1 MIMEKITIKV
11 PEISKVSLG
20 TTETSKLRKDVNAH
34 VADKS
39 NPHNVTA
46 EQLGLEN
53 VDNTSDMN
61 KPISTKTQE
70 ALNAKADNSTF
81 ETHSTD
87 IGIHIQDGEREN
99 WNNKYTTEEVND
111 LCDQVRQQM
120 REETSWHTNDKSNPH
135 NVTAEQLGAE
145 VTTNKST
152 VIDNTADDTKYP
164 TTKAVADYVDEKDI
178 YVETKTVYLGDD
190 VLGSA
195 SLGEGWSEADS
206 VYTHAK
212 GYTADLTFETEVEEN
227 SIYILEFDTSYTA
240 NEYIRVGIGDRYRIL
255 CYKGSATHV
264 TVPLMAS
271 GGTILYFTPYNDAY
285 AGSISNITLRK
296 IQENGEKRELEIYS
310 TATDNHTQN
319 YGFWNT
325 FIGHDTAENA
335 VGTTRSIAIGA
346 YTLRDLQGGHRNI
359 GIGTFA
365 MSQLIGG
372 EENISIGADSM
383 LAVKNAEACVAMGMA
398 AMYEGASRKEDIAIG
413 KNALRGVSTSETE
426 KNIAIGSNA
435 GYKVTTAKDNVLI
448 GNNAGY
454 NMETGNNNVFVG
466 PLAGKNADS
475 YGCVAIGSQADTEGF
490 SQSTVIGYLAKATKS
505 KQVVLGNDNTVETL
519 LKGDVIVRGTD
530 GVQRTIELS
539 TNKSTTIDNTADDIK
554 YPTTKAVKDYVDTGF
569 EINTITETAEGS
581 SVNITDSANAKL
593 RGLHIYGK
601 TTQADTPSVENPQEL
616 VSVGDSGGIATEICG
631 GNIFDA
637 SALEPR
643 VNSLGI
649 YEDSYK
655 ITAVGGTKSG
665 YTSSSYYLTD
675 ILQGMKGKTVVF
687 SADKFTSE
695 QSCSANAQIR
705 IEVDGVKSYH
715 VINATK
721 LTTTITIPEA
731 FTYVQLEIYTNG
743 TGTALTTDNTVV
755 IEGLRLTLNEDAPWE
770 KFKEPQTLTLN
781 TPNGLP
787 GVPVTSGGNYT
798 DENGQQY
805 VCDEIDLARD
815 KYVQRVAIDEVNIT
829 TISTSLQYTVDG
841 KTLGVMYFSDKI
853 KKSNAG
859 ALCSKARHIVNNNK
873 EIRVLGTFYE
883 NETLMAFIGEVGD
896 TLEIIKQ
903 KYDGSKLMYIL
914 AEPIERDLTDEEI
927 AQYKAL
933 TTHKPVTNVF
943 NDAGAH
949 MSVDYVADPKT
960 YIDNKFAKVE
970 NAILSLG
977 GNV

>member
-1 MIMEKITIKV
+1 
-11 PEISKVSLG
+11 
-20 TTETSKLRKDVNAH
+20 
-34 VADKS
+34 
-39 NPHNVTA
+39 
-46 EQLGLEN
+46 
-53 VDNTSDMN
+53 
-61 KPISTKTQE
+61 
-70 ALNAKADNSTF
+70 
-81 ETHSTD
+81 
-87 IGIHIQDGEREN
+87 
-99 WNNKYTTEEVND
+99 
-111 LCDQVRQQM
+111 
-120 REETSWHTNDKSNPH
+120 
-135 NVTAEQLGAE
+135 
-145 VTTNKST
+145 
-152 VIDNTADDTKYP
+152 
-164 TTKAVADYVDEKDI
+164 
-178 YVETKTVYLGDD
+178 
-190 VLGSA
+190 
-195 SLGEGWSEADS
+195 
-206 VYTHAK
+206 
-212 GYTADLTFETEVEEN
+212 
-227 SIYILEFDTSYTA
+227 
-240 NEYIRVGIGDRYRIL
+240 
-255 CYKGSATHV
+255 
-264 TVPLMAS
+264 MAS
-271 GGTILYFTPYNDAY
+271 GGTTLYFTPYNDTY

-426 KNIAIGSNA
+426 KNIAIGNTA
-435 GYKVTTAKDNVLI
+435 GYKVTTAKNNILI

-454 NMETGNNNVFVG
+454 NMKTGNNNVFVG
-466 PLAGKNADS
+466 PLAGRNADS
-475 YGCVAIGSQADTEGF
+475 YGCVAIGSQAETEGF
-490 SQSTVIGYLAKATKS
+490 SQSTAIGYLAKATKS

-530 GVQRTIELS
+530 GVYRQIELA
-539 TNKSTTIDNTADDIK
+539 TNKSTVIDDTADDTN

-581 SVNITDSANAKL
+581 SVNITDSANTKL
-593 RGLHIYGK
+593 KDLNIYGK
-601 TTQADTPSVENPQEL
+601 TTQFSTTGKNLLDGSLWKDTINSRGITVQYLPDEDCFLLNGTAAMTIQYAIKNVNIPLAVGENYTISSKIISGTVTRPNESDYFVFYLGQGDTLESYENWIGSTIGKTTTKQATKKYCSYAWFYITQGIVLNNVKVQIVFSKGTDDTYEPYTGGKASPSVEYPQPF
-616 VSVGDSGGIATEICG
+616 VSVGDGGSIETKVYG

-637 SALEPR
+637 SALKPLI
-643 VNSLGI
+643 NSLGI
-649 YEDSYK
+649 YEDGYK

-665 YTSSSYYLTD
+665 YTASSYYLTD
-675 ILQGMKGKTVVF
+675 IAQDMKGKTVVF

-695 QSCSANAQIR
+695 QSCSANVQIR

-731 FTYVQLEIYTNG
+731 FTYVQLQLYTNG
-743 TGTALTTDNTVV
+743 TSTALTTDNTVV
-755 IEGLRLTLNEDAPWE
+755 IEGLRLTLNEDVPWE
-770 KFKEPQTLTLN
+770 KFKEPQTASFS

-798 DENGQQY
+798 DENGQQWI
-805 VCDEIDLARD
+805 CDEIDLARD
-815 KYVQRVAIDEVNIT
+815 KYVQRVYHFNTSVDGWAKYISSSNGGNTEYAHFIIYPTDKNIIPNYKYSSGGEYCKQLKSGNYDSRYTQEQFYVFNNLANKGIAITVSTDKFGTSYTAEAIDAFLANYPLDFI
-829 TISTSLQYTVDG
+829 
-841 KTLGVMYFSDKI
+841 
-853 KKSNAG
+853 
-859 ALCSKARHIVNNNK
+859 
-873 EIRVLGTFYE
+873 
-883 NETLMAFIGEVGD
+883 LM
-896 TLEIIKQ
+896 
-903 KYDGSKLMYIL
+903 L

-949 MSVDYVADPKT
+949 MKVDYVADPKT
-960 YIDNKFAKVE
+960 YIDNKIDEKY
-970 NAILSLG
+970 AILQSAILNLG
-977 GNV
+977 GVI